1 MTGPGFAG
9 VGDVDVMAQKRCE
22 NRFAVFLRLGG
33 PAEAKPGH
41 RSSPATKRS
50 EIQHMIVGSTRYAH
64 DFLDKVRWDIEFLK
78 SRLKVTGNGIE
89 MGFVEAAFYQRRM
102 SGPHISP
109 GVVIGTSQDYGS

>member
-22 NRFAVFLRLGG
+22 NRSAVFLRLGG
-33 PAEAKPGH
+33 PAEANPGH

-50 EIQHMIVGSTRYAH
+50 EIQHIIVGSTRYAH
-64 DFLDKVRWDIEFLK
+64 DLLDKIRWHIEFLK

-102 SGPHISP
+102 RGPHISP